1 MCSLSRFEPEREKAA
16 QAVMAHK
23 ADGQAE
29 SSDDDSDDDEI
40 TASHEEEA
48 LETVYRDVRC
58 ASNRQGHC
66 CVL

>member
-1 MCSLSRFEPEREKAA
+1 
-16 QAVMAHK
+16 MAHK